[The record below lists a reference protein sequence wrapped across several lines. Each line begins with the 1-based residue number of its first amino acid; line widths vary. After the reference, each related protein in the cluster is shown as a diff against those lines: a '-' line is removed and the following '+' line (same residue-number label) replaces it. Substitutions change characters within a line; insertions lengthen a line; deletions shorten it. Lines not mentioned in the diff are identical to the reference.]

1 MQTITCLF
9 ERIKKAFYLP
19 RRRGKKYCMQ
29 QMESLVEYGSRRVII
44 TITAIFCA
52 LLEIVDTTI
61 VNVALN
67 DMRGSLGATLTEVAW
82 VITAYAIGNVIIVPM
97 TSWLSVQFGRR
108 NYFAASIILFTVC
121 SFLCGNASGIWELV
135 LFRFLQG
142 LGGGALL
149 VTSQTIITESYP
161 PEKRSMAQAIY
172 GLGVIIG
179 PTLGPPLGG
188 YIVDHASWPYIF
200 YINIPIGVIATL
212 LTLQFVR
219 SPKYGEKST
228 GSDIDWLGIGLLA
241 LTVGSLQY
249 VLEKGQDDDWF
260 NSSAILY
267 LAVAA
272 FLGLFFFIWRET
284 SFKNPIVELR
294 VLKNGNLR
302 VGTILS
308 FIMGFGL
315 YGSTFIIP
323 LYTQSI
329 LGWTAQQAGM
339 LMVPAA
345 LTTAVMMPM
354 IGKLLQK
361 GVPQQYLVAG
371 GMLLFS
377 IFTFWGYFILTPDT
391 DSDAFFWM
399 LIVRGLGM
407 GMLFIPITAL
417 SLSTLKGQQIG
428 QGAAFTGMMRQLG
441 GSFGVALITTFM
453 ARQNMVHRSDL
464 VSKLD
469 VSNPAVQQRVQALQH
484 SFINKGMNADVAL
497 KSSYSSLDHMVTK
510 QAAVLSYMDVFFYLG
525 LIFLICVPFVIMV
538 KGNKAKKIDLGEA
551 MH

>member
-1 MQTITCLF
+1 
-9 ERIKKAFYLP
+9 
-19 RRRGKKYCMQ
+19 MQ
-29 QMESLVEYGSRRVII
+29 QMESLVEYGGRRIII
-44 TITAIFCA
+44 TVTAIICA

-67 DMRGSLGATLTEVAW
+67 DMRGTLGATLTEVGW

-108 NYFAASIILFTVC
+108 NYFAASIIIFTVC
-121 SFLCGNASGIWELV
+121 SFLCGNATGIWELV

-161 PEKRSMAQAIY
+161 ANKRSMAQAIY

-200 YINIPIGVIATL
+200 YINIPLGVIATL

-219 SPKYGEKST
+219 SPKYGEKSAA
-228 GSDIDWLGIGLLA
+228 SDIDWLGIGLLA
-241 LTVGSLQY
+241 ITVGSLQY

-260 NSSAILY
+260 NSSVIIY
-267 LAVAA
+267 LVIAAV
-272 FLGLFFFIWRET
+272 LGLYFFIWRELR
-284 SFKNPIVELR
+284 FRKPIVELR
-294 VLKNGNLR
+294 VLKNNNLR

-345 LTTAVMMPM
+345 LTTAFMMPI
-354 IGKLLQK
+354 IGNLLQK
-361 GVPQQYLVAG
+361 GVPQQYLVAA

-391 DSDAFFWM
+391 DTDNFFWM
-399 LIVRGLGM
+399 LIVRGMGL

-417 SLSTLKGQQIG
+417 SLSTLKGQEIG

-441 GSFGVALITTFM
+441 GSFGVALITTFLS
-453 ARQNMVHRSDL
+453 RQNMVHRNTL

-469 VSNPAVQQRVQALQH
+469 INNPAVMQRVHGMQQN
-484 SFINKGMNADVAL
+484 FINKGMNAEVAL
-497 KSSYSSLDHMVTK
+497 KSSYSAMDHIITK
-510 QAAVLSYMDVFFYLG
+510 QAAVLSYMDVFMYLG
-525 LIFLICVPFVIMV
+525 ILFLICVPFVLMV
-538 KGNKAKKIDLGEA
+538 KGNKVKKLDLAEA

>member
-1 MQTITCLF
+1 
-9 ERIKKAFYLP
+9 
-19 RRRGKKYCMQ
+19 MQ
-29 QMESLVEYGSRRVII
+29 QESLIEYGSRRVII

-67 DMRGSLGATLTEVAW
+67 DMRGNMGATLSEIGW

-97 TSWLSVQFGRR
+97 TSWLSQQFGRR
-108 NYFAASIILFTVC
+108 NYFAASIIIFTVS
-121 SFLCGNASGIWELV
+121 SFLCGNATAMWELII
-135 LFRFLQG
+135 FRFIQG

-161 PEKRSMAQAIY
+161 PEKRGIAQAIY

-188 YIVDHASWPYIF
+188 FITDNYSWPYIF

-219 SPKYGEKST
+219 SPKYGEKRSV
-228 GSDIDWLGIGLLA
+228 SEIDFLGIGLLA
-241 LTVGSLQY
+241 LMVGSLQF
-249 VLEKGQDDDWF
+249 VLERGQEDDWF
-260 NSSAILY
+260 NDSTITALTVTSV
-267 LAVAA
+267 LA
-272 FLGLFFFIWRET
+272 LFFFIWRELT
-284 SFKNPIVELR
+284 YKNPIVELR

-323 LYTQSI
+323 LYTQGS
-329 LGWTAQQAGM
+329 LGWTATQSGM
-339 LMVPAA
+339 LMIPAA
-345 LTTAVMMPM
+345 LTTAVMMPL
-354 IGKLLQK
+354 IGKMLEK
-361 GVPQQYLVAG
+361 GVPQQYMVAS
-371 GMLLFS
+371 GMFLF
-377 IFTFWGYFILTPDT
+377 FVFCFWGYKIITPADT
-391 DSDAFFWM
+391 GSESFFWM
-399 LIVRGLGM
+399 LIVRGIGM
-407 GMLFIPITAL
+407 GLLFIPITTL
-417 SLSTLKGQQIG
+417 SLSGLKGQQIG

-453 ARQNMVHRSDL
+453 ARQNMMHRSDL
-464 VSKLD
+464 VAKLD
-469 VSNPAVQQRVQALQH
+469 TNNPDVINRVNGLQH
-484 SFINKGMNADVAL
+484 SFAAKGMDPHQAL
-497 KSSYSSLDHMVTK
+497 NTGYKLLDYTVTR
-510 QAAVLSYMDVFFYLG
+510 QAATLSYMDVFLYLG
-525 LIFLICVPFVIMV
+525 ILFLICVPFVLMV
-538 KGNKAKKIDLGEA
+538 KAKKAAKLDPSA

>member
-1 MQTITCLF
+1 
-9 ERIKKAFYLP
+9 
-19 RRRGKKYCMQ
+19 
-29 QMESLVEYGSRRVII
+29 MESLVEYGARRAII
-44 TITAIFCA
+44 TITAILCT

-67 DMRGSLGATLTEVAW
+67 DMRGTLGATLTEVGW
-82 VITAYAIGNVIIVPM
+82 VVTAYAIGNVIIVPM
-97 TSWLSVQFGRR
+97 TSWLSQQFGRR

-121 SFLCGNASGIWELV
+121 SFLCGNSTNIWELV

-142 LGGGALL
+142 IGGGALL

-161 PEKRSMAQAIY
+161 VEKRSMAQAIY
-172 GLGVIIG
+172 GMGVIIG

-188 YIVDHASWPYIF
+188 YIVENFSWPYIF
-200 YINIPIGVIATL
+200 YINIPLGVIAVL

-219 SPKYGEKST
+219 SPKYGEKSAT
-228 GSDIDWLGIGLLA
+228 KDIDWLGIGLLA
-241 LTVGSLQY
+241 ITVGALQY

-260 NSSAILY
+260 NNSHITILTVT
-267 LAVAA
+267 AV
-272 FLGLFFFIWRET
+272 LGLYFFIWRELR
-284 SFKNPIVELR
+284 FRNPIVELR

-345 LTTAVMMPM
+345 LTTAFMMPI
-354 IGKLLQK
+354 IGNLLQK
-361 GVPQQYLVAG
+361 GIPQQYLVAG
-371 GMLLFS
+371 GMIGFS

-391 DSDAFFWM
+391 SADNFFWM
-399 LIVRGLGM
+399 LIVRGIAL

-441 GSFGVALITTFM
+441 GSFGIALITTFIS
-453 ARQNMVHRSDL
+453 RQNMVHRSDL
-464 VSKLD
+464 VSKID
-469 VSNPAVQQRVQALQH
+469 VTNPASLQRIQAMQQ
-484 SFINKGMNADVAL
+484 SFISKGMAPDVAL
-497 KSSYSSLDHMVTK
+497 KSSYAAMDRIVTK
-510 QAAVLSYMDVFFYLG
+510 QATVLSYMDVFLYLG
-525 LIFLICVPFVIMV
+525 VLFLICVPFVLVV
-538 KGNKAKKIDLGEA
+538 KGNKAKKGAMAEA